1 MSIKADVKE
10 LEILRS
16 EIKMLKLRIKTLRY
30 KEKAAEKRISDFLK
44 SREQPGLKFQ
54 GTAIILEEK
63 TKSLPKKPKDKDSDT
78 ILVLERLGV
87 QNPQEALKEI
97 IAARKGDSVH
107 SEKLKVQK
115 YKGQ

>member
-1 MSIKADVKE
+1 MSIRADVKE

-16 EIKMLKLRIKTLRY
+16 EIKMLKRRTKILRD

-44 SREQPGLKFQ
+44 SREQPGVKFQ

-63 TKSLPKKPKDKDSDT
+63 PKSLPKKPKDKDADT

-87 QNPQEALKEI
+87 EDPQKALQEI
-97 IAARKGDSVH
+97 IAARKGDTIH

-115 YKGQ
+115 